1 MMASSSDYEKLW
13 DNYQNI
19 VKTKN
24 VSIVDYCQ
32 RNGIVYSQFERWYK
46 KFISNVKV
54 LPVTDEFSKDQ
65 PKQVITTNV
74 EEPSKAQKTSK
85 VEYVSIAFTNG
96 LKICQKSLDYSQLK
110 LLVEKL
116 EALC

>member
-1 MMASSSDYEKLW
+1 MASSLDFEKLW
-13 DNYQNI
+13 NDYQNI

-46 KFISNVKV
+46 KFISNVRV
-54 LPVTDEFSKDQ
+54 LPVTGELSENHQ
-65 PKQVITTNV
+65 QQTTATV
-74 EEPSKAQKTSK
+74 AGKMPTSQKTPT

-96 LKICQKSLDYSQLK
+96 LKVCQKSLDYSQLR